1 MGLFKDIEKSFK
13 RLTEGVDDVSDKEA
27 KSKFKDLED
36 TDLDNDG
43 DSDSSDKYLHKR
55 LGKVALKTEEE
66 ESEDELDEMSTTAA
80 TPGYMTPKAFGKAD
94 DDTVEAM
101 GMKRVKKT
109 NKIFRPMENKS
120 SYKKMMSEMYG
131 VVDELQLHEAVN
143 PELDKAV
150 KRFIDALAK
159 KYGYK
164 SSDAVMAVFQ
174 ALTRLNLI
182 HNSVK
187 YKAPS
192 GFEIEE
198 AVSYRQYKKDESA
211 SPSQKVNKS
220 IMEVNKMLAEI
231 EKIVHNNIRLKTET
245 GVDSS
250 QFWKQTGTRINKINE
265 RIVRISNRLKELSK

>member
-1 MGLFKDIEKSFK
+1 MGLFKDIEKRFK
-13 RLTEGVDDVSDKEA
+13 RLTEGVDNVSDKEA
-27 KSKFKDLED
+27 KSKFKDLD
-36 TDLDNDG
+36 DKDLDNDG
-43 DSDSSDKYLHKR
+43 DTDSSDKYLHKR
-55 LGKVALKTEEE
+55 LGKVAKMDEEE
-66 ESEDELDEMSTTAA
+66 EIDEMSTTGGVA
-80 TPGYMTPKAFGKAD
+80 GYMTPKAFGKAD

-109 NKIFRPMENKS
+109 NKVFRPMESKS

-131 VVDELQLHEAVN
+131 VESINEASN
-143 PELDKAV
+143 PEMDNLV
-150 KRFIDALAK
+150 TRFIDGIAKRNGYPTSEAIIAVFEALK
-159 KYGYK
+159 RKGFLHKDVEYK
-164 SSDAVMAVFQ
+164 S
-174 ALTRLNLI
+174 
-182 HNSVK
+182 
-187 YKAPS
+187 PS
-192 GFEIEE
+192 GFSIEE

-250 QFWKQTGTRINKINE
+250 QFWKQTGARINKINE

>member
-36 TDLDNDG
+36 KDLDNDG
-43 DSDSSDKYLHKR
+43 DADSSDKYLHKR
-55 LGKVALKTEEE
+55 LGKVAKMDEEE
-66 ESEDELDEMSTTAA
+66 EIDEMSSTGGVA
-80 TPGYMTPKAFGKAD
+80 GYMTPKAFGKAD

-109 NKIFRPMENKS
+109 NKVFRPMENKS

-131 VVDELQLHEAVN
+131 VVDELHLLEAVN
-143 PELDKAV
+143 PELDRAV

-187 YKAPS
+187 YKAPA

-250 QFWKQTGTRINKINE
+250 QFWKQTGNRINKINE
-265 RIVRISNRLKELSK
+265 RIVRISNRLKELSN

>member
-36 TDLDNDG
+36 KDLDNDG
-43 DSDSSDKYLHKR
+43 DADSSDKYLHKR

-66 ESEDELDEMSTTAA
+66 SDEELDEMSTTSA
-80 TPGYMTPKAFGKAD
+80 TPGYMTPKAFGKAG
-94 DDTVEAM
+94 DDTVEAD
-101 GMKRVKKT
+101 GWKRVKKT

-187 YKAPS
+187 YKAPA

-211 SPSQKVNKS
+211 SPSQTVNKS

>member
-36 TDLDNDG
+36 KDLDNDG
-43 DSDSSDKYLHKR
+43 DADSSDKYLHKR

-66 ESEDELDEMSTTAA
+66 SEEELDEMSTSAA
-80 TPGYMTPKAFGKAD
+80 TPGYMTPKAFGKAG
-94 DDTVEAM
+94 DDTVEAD
-101 GMKRVKKT
+101 GWKRVKKT

-250 QFWKQTGTRINKINE
+250 QFWKQTGNRINKINE

>member
-1 MGLFKDIEKSFK
+1 MGLFKDIEKSLK
-13 RLTEGVDDVSDKEA
+13 RLTEGVDNISDKEA

-36 TDLDNDG
+36 KDLDNDG
-43 DSDSSDKYLHKR
+43 DTDSSDKYLHKR
-55 LGKVALKTEEE
+55 LGKIALKTEE
-66 ESEDELDEMSTTAA
+66 DEKEIDEMSTTAA
-80 TPGYMTPKAFGKAD
+80 TPGYMTPMAFGKAD
-94 DDTVEAM
+94 DDTVEAD
-101 GMKRVKKT
+101 GWKRVKKT

-131 VVDELQLHEAVN
+131 IIDELHLHEAVN
-143 PELDKAV
+143 PELDRAV
-150 KRFIDALAK
+150 KKFIDALAK

-164 SSDAVMAVFQ
+164 SSDAVMSVFES
-174 ALTRLNLI
+174 LTRLNLI

-250 QFWKQTGTRINKINE
+250 HFWKQTGNRINKINE

>member
-36 TDLDNDG
+36 KDLDNDG
-43 DSDSSDKYLHKR
+43 DTDSSDKYLHKR
-55 LGKVALKTEEE
+55 LGKVAKMDEEE
-66 ESEDELDEMSTTAA
+66 EIDEMSSTGGVA
-80 TPGYMTPKAFGKAD
+80 GYMTPKAFGKAD

-109 NKIFRPMENKS
+109 NKVFRPMENKS

-131 VVDELQLHEAVN
+131 VVDELHLQEAVN
-143 PELDKAV
+143 PELDRAV

-187 YKAPS
+187 YKAPA

-250 QFWKQTGTRINKINE
+250 QFWKQTGNRINKINE
-265 RIVRISNRLKELSK
+265 RIVRISNRLKELSN

>member
-36 TDLDNDG
+36 KDLDNDG
-43 DSDSSDKYLHKR
+43 DADSSDKYLHKR

-66 ESEDELDEMSTTAA
+66 SDEELDEMSTTGA
-80 TPGYMTPKAFGKAD
+80 TPGYMTPKAFGKAG
-94 DDTVEAM
+94 DDTVEAD
-101 GMKRVKKT
+101 GWKRVKKT

>member
-36 TDLDNDG
+36 KDLDNDG
-43 DSDSSDKYLHKR
+43 DADSSDKYLHKR

-66 ESEDELDEMSTTAA
+66 SDEELDEMSTAGA
-80 TPGYMTPKAFGKAD
+80 TPGYMTPKAFGKAS
-94 DDTVEAM
+94 DDTVETD
-101 GMKRVKKT
+101 GWKRVKKT

-131 VVDELQLHEAVN
+131 VVDELHLHEAVN

-187 YKAPS
+187 YKAPA

>member
-36 TDLDNDG
+36 KDLDNDG
-43 DSDSSDKYLHKR
+43 DADSSDKYLHKR

-66 ESEDELDEMSTTAA
+66 SDEELDEMSTTGA
-80 TPGYMTPKAFGKAD
+80 TPGYMTPKAFGKAG
-94 DDTVEAM
+94 DDTVEAD
-101 GMKRVKKT
+101 GWKRVKKT
-109 NKIFRPMENKS
+109 NKIFRPTENKS

-187 YKAPS
+187 YKAPA